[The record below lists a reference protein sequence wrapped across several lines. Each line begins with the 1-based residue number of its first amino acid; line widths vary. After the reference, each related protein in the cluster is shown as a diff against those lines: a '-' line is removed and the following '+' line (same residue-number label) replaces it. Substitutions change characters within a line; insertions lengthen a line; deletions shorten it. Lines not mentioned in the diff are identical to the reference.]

1 MPDLDAEDRWRDK
14 LTMLRAIT
22 PTVGIVTTISNMA
35 TIEQRAAK
43 LDIADFLLDA
53 ARRNN
58 PIVGA
63 VDRAGQLAECREDFS
78 NKIP

>member
-1 MPDLDAEDRWRDK
+1 MNRLLPRTASQVLKCRERKADATSDTAK
-14 LTMLRAIT
+14 PML
-22 PTVGIVTTISNMA
+22 
-35 TIEQRAAK
+35 RAAK

-53 ARRNN
+53 ASRNN

-63 VDRAGQLAECREDFS
+63 ADGAGQLAECREDFS

>member
-1 MPDLDAEDRWRDK
+1 MPKR
-14 LTMLRAIT
+14 
-22 PTVGIVTTISNMA
+22 
-35 TIEQRAAK
+35 RAAK

-63 VDRAGQLAECREDFS
+63 ADEAGQLAECREDFS